1 MSVRSEKRRAYDQS
15 WDTWDAETLVST
27 LADGFVFDDPAM
39 PGPIKK
45 ADMAAYMAS
54 WRDRVGL
61 LGGTGEI
68 ECSDCVEV
76 EQDGAVVSW
85 NWWSFVGTKYEGSA
99 VTRTTDDGV
108 QYERITYY
116 PNTPDFSDVS

>member
-1 MSVRSEKRRAYDQS
+1 MTIRGEKRRAYDKS
-15 WDTWDAETLVST
+15 WDNWDAETLVST

-39 PGPIKK
+39 PEPIKK
-45 ADMAAYMAS
+45 GDMAAYMAS
-54 WRDRVGL
+54 WQDRVKL

-68 ECSDCVEV
+68 NCSDRVEV
-76 EQDGAVVSW
+76 DEDGAVVSW

-99 VTRTTDDGV
+99 VTRTTDEGV

-116 PNTPDFSDVS
+116 PDTPDFSNAN

>member
-1 MSVRSEKRRAYDQS
+1 MSQRTEKRRDYEEG
-15 WDTWDAETLVST
+15 WDTWDADLLLST
-27 LADGFVFDDPAM
+27 LAEDFVFDDPAM
-39 PGPIKK
+39 PEPVTKVNM
-45 ADMAAYMAS
+45 ADYMMG
-54 WRDRVGL
+54 WMDRVKQ

-68 ECSDCVEV
+68 ESTERVTVDE
-76 EQDGAVVSW
+76 DGAIVAW

-116 PNTPDFSDVS
+116 PSTPEFRDEG

>member
-1 MSVRSEKRRAYDQS
+1 MSDRTKNRRDYEEG
-15 WDTWDAETLVST
+15 WDTWNADLLVST
-27 LADGFVFDDPAM
+27 LAESFVFDDPAM
-39 PGPIKK
+39 PEPVTK
-45 ADMAAYMAS
+45 ANMAKYMMG
-54 WRDRVGL
+54 WKDRVKQ

-68 ECSDCVEV
+68 KSTERVTIDE
-76 EQDGAVVSW
+76 DGAIVAW

-116 PNTPDFSDVS
+116 PDTPSFSD

>member
-1 MSVRSEKRRAYDQS
+1 MSDRTKNRRDYEEG
-15 WDTWDAETLVST
+15 WDTWNADLLIST
-27 LADGFVFDDPAM
+27 LAENFVFDDPAM
-39 PGPIKK
+39 PEPVTK
-45 ADMAAYMAS
+45 ANMAKYMMG
-54 WRDRVGL
+54 WKDRVKQ

-68 ECSDCVEV
+68 ESTERVTIDE
-76 EQDGAVVSW
+76 DGAIIAW

-116 PNTPDFSDVS
+116 PDTPRFSD

>member
-1 MSVRSEKRRAYDQS
+1 MSVRSEKRKAYDNS

-54 WRDRVGL
+54 WRDR
-61 LGGTGEI
+61 
-68 ECSDCVEV
+68 
-76 EQDGAVVSW
+76 
-85 NWWSFVGTKYEGSA
+85 
-99 VTRTTDDGV
+99 
-108 QYERITYY
+108 Y
-116 PNTPDFSDVS
+116 PNAMPCRCRC